1 MLLTSELVCIS
12 VHGFTLNLDGIIH
25 GCRVVFSHSLL
36 IVDWYVW
43 NLNNQMVIPVLYDY
57 VNLHWLYSCNSR
69 MFEFIH
75 RYRPE
80 FSLGYRRLSWYCVC
94 STESFALQSP
104 NPAWCPQHRSTI
116 HRNYT
121 SMKCNSWPLLSHA
134 LSLHY
139 HQHHRKFSNITFAWY
154 YQGRTFKIFV
164 GGCFSF
170 WDRLL
175 CSYLI
180 NVRMCTPLH
189 SLFLQVPK
197 PTQLKIQMQYSTL
210 FCEKLSILYYMY
222 SKEHFNLFIIYGF
235 L

>member
-134 LSLHY
+134 LPLHN
-139 HQHHRKFSNITFAWY
+139 HQHRRKFSNITFAWY
-154 YQGRTFKIFV
+154 YSRLCNQEAEVFY
-164 GGCFSF
+164 FSAKKQKCIHH
-170 WDRLL
+170 WKV
-175 CSYLI
+175 SYLLQENSI
-180 NVRMCTPLH
+180 HLWVSNLLSRIALKCLWNRFKVFMK
-189 SLFLQVPK
+189 SL
-197 PTQLKIQMQYSTL
+197 
-210 FCEKLSILYYMY
+210 
-222 SKEHFNLFIIYGF
+222 
-235 L
+235 